1 MTRLSQAKNRKDK
14 RRLLAEYNHQQELV
28 WGQAK
33 SINALALQ
41 NEESS
46 INIKRNAPSQVDV
59 ANKVYNPA
67 THSYIDRDLYAEIMK
82 KDKRSANERPDGDLD
97 KKNQKKLTQI
107 LSKNQKL
114 HSVNVYEK
122 TQRFEFKVN
131 LENEKQ
137 R

>member
-1 MTRLSQAKNRKDK
+1 
-14 RRLLAEYNHQQELV
+14 
-28 WGQAK
+28 
-33 SINALALQ
+33 LALQ

-97 KKNQKKLTQI
+97 KKNQKKLT
-107 LSKNQKL
+107 
-114 HSVNVYEK
+114 
-122 TQRFEFKVN
+122 
-131 LENEKQ
+131 
-137 R
+137 